1 MSREYTP
8 LPHEY
13 LEEMDCL
20 SDAEYGRLVRGL
32 QSYSITGEEPK
43 LSGQEKVYWKRVRNR
58 EDRYRE
64 SFGEQEKA
72 RAERAAKAANA
83 RWSNAK
89 NANACTSIT
98 SNAKNAN
105 TKANTDTKT
114 KANTK
119 AKDIFAAFAAGD
131 ADLLAAL
138 KGFEEMR
145 KNGKSPMT
153 DRAKSMMTKKLVQM
167 SGGDHRLMIALL
179 DQSTMNGWKD
189 IYALKQPIQKASAPD
204 YSAYAEES
212 L

>member
-32 QSYSITGEEPK
+32 QNYSITGEEPK

-58 EDRYRE
+58 EDRYQE
-64 SFGEQEKA
+64 SFGEKEKA

-83 RWSNAK
+83 RWGNAK
-89 NANACTSIT
+89 NANACASIT

-105 TKANTDTKT
+105 TKANTDTKANP
-114 KANTK
+114 KAK
-119 AKDIFAAFAAGD
+119 AKDIFAEFAAED
-131 ADLLAAL
+131 ADLLASL
-138 KGFEEMR
+138 TGFEEMR
-145 KNGKSPMT
+145 KKIKSPMT
-153 DRAKSMMTKKLVQM
+153 DRAKSMMAKKLTQM
-167 SGGDHRLMIALL
+167 SGGDHNLMIALL

-189 IYALKQPIQKASAPD
+189 IYALKQPIQKASVPD
-204 YSAYAEES
+204 YNAYAEDS

>member
-13 LEEMDCL
+13 LEELAHL
-20 SDAEYGRLVRGL
+20 SDAEYGRLIRGL
-32 QSYSITGEEPK
+32 QHYSITGQAPK
-43 LSGQEKVYWKRVRNR
+43 LSGQEKNHWIRVRNT
-58 EDRYRE
+58 EDRYQK
-64 SFGEQEKA
+64 SFGEKEKA
-72 RAERAAKAANA
+72 KTERATKAANA

-89 NANACTSIT
+89 NANACGSIT

-105 TKANTDTKT
+105 TNTDTKT
-114 KANTK
+114 KSK
-119 AKDIFAAFAAGD
+119 AKEDIFAAFAAGD
-131 ADLLAAL
+131 VDLLAAL

-153 DRAKSMMTKKLVQM
+153 DRAKSMMAKKLVQM
-167 SGGDHRLMIALL
+167 SGGDHKTMIALL

-189 IYALKQPIQKASAPD
+189 IYDLKQPSQRASAPD